1 MPVCSAGDVII
12 FTEALTHGAVPW
24 TVEASSRRTLFYKF
38 SPLGISWSAQVSRGQ
53 PAAIVVELVLA
64 ELI

>member
-38 SPLGISWSAQVSRGQ
+38 SPLGIS
-53 PAAIVVELVLA
+53 
-64 ELI
+64 